1 MTQMKKS
8 LITLIVSWVVFGL
21 HTLGLPILIVLQ
33 SPFFYMILWGVYLG
47 FAITRVIAYIQV
59 KNGEKN
65 DKVFVNIL
73 KKE

>member
-21 HTLGLPILIVLQ
+21 HTLAFPILIILQ
-33 SPFFYMILWGVYLG
+33 SPVIYIPLWGVYLG
-47 FAITRVIAYIQV
+47 FAITRIIAYIQV

-65 DKVFVNIL
+65 DKVFVDIL
-73 KKE
+73 KK